1 MRLVECWTP
10 CIKPGTTLTG
20 CIDGKASTV
29 EVEVGRSEVQSP
41 SAVQQVC
48 RQLELQET
56 LSHETKPQA
65 KEKKI
70 LKKSTYC

>member
-1 MRLVECWTP
+1 MGNC
-10 CIKPGTTLTG
+10 
-20 CIDGKASTV
+20 KASTV
-29 EVEVGRSEVQSP
+29 EVEVGPSEVQSP

-56 LSHETKPQA
+56 LSHKTKPQA

-70 LKKSTYC
+70 LKNLHIVRKVDSSYICMHQSKS